1 MRWVGLAFGILCLA
15 GALAVAVRERAAFDA
30 ALGALREARPVAV
43 IALILAFALAIPL
56 TAALFAILVRRFA
69 RVSFGEMLALI
80 AATSLA
86 NMLPLKPGFVGRV
99 AWHRARHG
107 IRPADTLRT
116 VIEAIV
122 LSASVAALMLGAVP
136 LLRAAGAPV
145 ALALLAPSLPALGL
159 LAVARRGYGPLAAAA
174 LLVRQCEFA
183 LSVGRYAIALELV
196 GADASLESAI
206 VLSCASAF
214 ATLVPF
220 VSNGLGVREWATAL
234 ILPALDAGTFA
245 AGVSA
250 EIVLRAAELA
260 VTVPA
265 GLVAGAWLA
274 RIARDGREVT
284 ATAAHPPPTPPPGS

>member
-1 MRWVGLAFGILCLA
+1 
-15 GALAVAVRERAAFDA
+15 
-30 ALGALREARPVAV
+30 
-43 IALILAFALAIPL
+43 
-56 TAALFAILVRRFA
+56 
-69 RVSFGEMLALI
+69 
-80 AATSLA
+80 
-86 NMLPLKPGFVGRV
+86 MLPLKPGFIGRV

-107 IRPADTLRT
+107 IRPTDTLRT
-116 VIEAIV
+116 VVEAIV
-122 LSASVAALMLGAVP
+122 LSAAVAACMLGAVP
-136 LLRAAGAPV
+136 ILRAVGAPT

-159 LAVARRGYGPLAAAA
+159 LAAARRGSGLRTAAAA

-183 LSVGRYAIALELV
+183 LSVGRYAIALSLV
-196 GADASLESAI
+196 GADASLETAI
-206 VLSCASAF
+206 VLACASAC